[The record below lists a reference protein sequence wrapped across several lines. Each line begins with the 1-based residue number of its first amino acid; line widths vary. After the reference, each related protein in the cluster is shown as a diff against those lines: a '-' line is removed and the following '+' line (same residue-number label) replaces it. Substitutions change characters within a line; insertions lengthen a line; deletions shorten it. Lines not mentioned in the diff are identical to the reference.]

1 MLTVISGNDSVGI
14 LNFLKS
20 KKKAYEGQEVIEIN
34 SKKYTSIDI
43 EDLSKSVGMFSTKK
57 LIIIKP
63 ESVSDIGFDERF
75 LLFIS
80 ENPDVE
86 ILVDASKII
95 KTTKIYKLLV
105 KFGKKFVFDKKRDY
119 DVYNIS
125 DALLI
130 QNNKNYAIDLLL
142 NFCKSDDDFYN
153 VLSNIH
159 FGLRNLVASVEK
171 NAAWNSMHP
180 FVRKKFSNVKV
191 DISKVKISYK
201 KIFDLDA
208 KSKSSS
214 EKRLNLLVDF
224 MLESNL

>member
-1 MLTVISGNDSVGI
+1 MLSVISGNDSVGI

-20 KKKAYEGQEVIEIN
+20 KKKSYEGQEIIEAN
-34 SKKYTSIDI
+34 SKNYSSLEI

-57 LIIIKP
+57 LIVMKP
-63 ESVSDIGFDERF
+63 ESVSDVDFNEEF
-75 LLFIS
+75 LSFIS

-86 ILVDASKII
+86 ILVDVSKII

-105 KFGKKFVFDKKRDY
+105 KFGKKFFFDKKRDY

-125 DALLI
+125 DALLL

-142 NFCKSDDDFYN
+142 NFCKTDDDFYN

-180 FVRKKFSNVKV
+180 FVRKKFTNIKV
-191 DISKVKISYK
+191 DISKVKITYK

-214 EKRLNLLVDF
+214 EKRLSLLVDF